1 MGQKVNPVGLRL
13 NVNKTWDSRW
23 FADGDAYKG
32 QLLSDIQIRQFLEK
46 KLKDASVSKIVIE
59 RVANKVDVIVFTSQP
74 GLVIGKKGADIDGL
88 KKQLKKIAGSDAAI
102 NIMEVRK
109 GDLDATISA
118 KSVAQQIE
126 KRMSF
131 KRAMKKAVGNALRAG
146 AKGVR
151 ISCSGRLNG
160 AAIARTE
167 WYREGRVPLHTLRAD
182 IDYGYARAET
192 VSGVVGVRMWIYRG
206 DVLGRE
212 TIAESRRQT
221 RESRAAE
228 STQPEAKTA

>member
-1 MGQKVNPVGLRL
+1 MGQKVNPIGLRL
-13 NVNKTWDSRW
+13 DINKTWDSRW
-23 FADGDAYKG
+23 FAEGDKYK
-32 QLLSDIQIRQFLEK
+32 QLLLADVKIREFLEK

-59 RVANKVDVIVFTSQP
+59 RIANKINAIIFTSQP
-74 GLVIGKKGADIDGL
+74 GLVIGKKGADIESL
-88 KKQLKKIAGSDAAI
+88 KKALKKLVGTDVNV

-109 GDLDATISA
+109 ADLDAVITA

-131 KRAMKKAVGNALRAG
+131 KRAMKKAVGNALRGG
-146 AKGVR
+146 AKGIR

-192 VSGVVGVRMWIYRG
+192 VSGVVGVRVWIYRG
-206 DVLGRE
+206 DVLGDE
-212 TIAESRRQT
+212 TIAETRRQT
-221 RESRAAE
+221 REAPKNA
-228 STQPEAKTA
+228 PEAPAAA